1 MTRRT
6 RLAALALA
14 APLALSA
21 CGGATEA
28 ASIDWGTKYD
38 TSVKTRIDAAAGD
51 CPALQRE
58 FDLAEANMAS
68 TVHRGYEYGTVDLMK
83 YVNGLI
89 EAAGC

>member
-1 MTRRT
+1 MTRALFIT
-6 RLAALALA
+6 AALL

-58 FDLAEANMAS
+58 FDLAEGNNAATRN
-68 TVHRGYEYGTVDLMK
+68 RGYAEGSTDLMK